1 MIKKIYDKD
10 KLLGIV
16 IKDVNPT
23 DKVTFYTDDDALL
36 QLGYMKHAKGTITN
50 AHWHKV
56 MERTI
61 PLTQEIIYMIR
72 GYMRLDFYTE
82 EEKYVE
88 SVNMK
93 PTDVAILVSGGHGTK
108 MYEDSDYWE
117 VKQGPYLA
125 VDDKVKFHEVADDE
139 VIINE

>member
-1 MIKKIYDKD
+1 MIKKIYDED

-36 QLGYMKHAKGTITN
+36 QLGYMKHAQGTITN
-50 AHWHKV
+50 AHAHNLL
-56 MERTI
+56 ERTI
-61 PLTQEIIYMIR
+61 PLTQEIIFMIK
-72 GYMRLDFYTE
+72 GSMRLDFYTQDQ
-82 EEKYVE
+82 KYVE

-117 VKQGPYLA
+117 VKQGPYLSI
-125 VDDKVKFHEVADDE
+125 DDKVKFKEVDDNE